1 MPLPLCHRMVWV
13 EVIKSASQTME
24 QSSRVSC
31 ADCGDTSKPSSWA
44 TNKLY
49 STPHLVAAPE
59 PRNHDKYP
67 CGTYDTSFSEGRVWQ
82 DFSNGSIT
90 FHHCCEKEVEII
102 VYSGDGYSLPF
113 SDKGVQRCAR
123 FFLALIIMP
132 ENLKNRSQA
141 WRGVAWR
148 WALSRSPIRFD
159 GLWPTT

>member
-1 MPLPLCHRMVWV
+1 MPLPLCHRTVWV

-67 CGTYDTSFSEGRVWQ
+67 CGTYDASFSEGRVWQ

-90 FHHCCEKEVEII
+90 FHHCREKEVEII

-113 SDKGVQRCAR
+113 SDKGVQQCA
-123 FFLALIIMP
+123 
-132 ENLKNRSQA
+132 
-141 WRGVAWR
+141 
-148 WALSRSPIRFD
+148 
-159 GLWPTT
+159 